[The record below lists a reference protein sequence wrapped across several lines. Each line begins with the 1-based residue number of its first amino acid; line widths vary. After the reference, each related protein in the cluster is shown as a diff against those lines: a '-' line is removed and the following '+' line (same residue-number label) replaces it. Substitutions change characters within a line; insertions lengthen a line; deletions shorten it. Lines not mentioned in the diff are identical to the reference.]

1 MSDID
6 KTPEPTVRLEKTGA
20 AARRAETRSEP
31 PTALPA
37 NGIRRPHYLIGV
49 AAAVLGVLAVAFG
62 VSWQHAAGDLNA
74 LRDDQADRARAA
86 EVARDYTLRSLTYDY
101 RELPAF
107 FDAVRRDASAGL
119 TQRYDDVHDTLATIM
134 TEAQVVATGNVL
146 GTSVEATGN
155 DQFVVT
161 VFATQRTQNVQQPEP
176 VTKPNLLT
184 VTVAEYDGT
193 WQVVDYGPKDTV
205 VKDGTAK

>member
-6 KTPEPTVRLEKTGA
+6 KNPEPTVRLEKTGA
-20 AARRAETRSEP
+20 AARRAETRPEP
-31 PTALPA
+31 LKAVPA
-37 NGIRRPHYLIGV
+37 DGIQRLHYLIGV

-62 VSWQHAAGDLNA
+62 VSWQNAAGDLTA

-101 RELPAF
+101 RDLPAF
-107 FDAVRRDASAGL
+107 FDAVRRDASSGL
-119 TQRYDDVHDTLATIM
+119 AQRYDDVHDTLATIM
-134 TEAQVVATGNVL
+134 TEAQVVATGKVL

-176 VTKPNLLT
+176 ATKPNLLT
-184 VTVAEYDGT
+184 VTVAKYDDS
-193 WQVVDYGPKDTV
+193 WQVVDYGPNDAAV
-205 VKDGTAK
+205 EDGTAK